1 MAKFLEGLS
10 VAKACNEDW
19 YKLSDEAC
27 VEAAQKG
34 NDDALNH
41 IIARY
46 RNYVYS
52 KANTYF
58 LVGADKDDVA
68 QEGLI
73 GLYKAVREYNPGMN
87 CSFKHFARICIVGQ
101 IIDAI
106 KAASRKKH
114 GPLNSY
120 ISLDKPEEYENEDA
134 FEGVMEAENPE
145 DIVIN
150 QENLENIECIIAK
163 SLSKMEMQVFMYY
176 IQGMSY
182 EEMASVIKKPVKSID
197 NALCRI
203 KKKLLSELK

>member
-1 MAKFLEGLS
+1 MAKM
-10 VAKACNEDW
+10 VYEDL
-19 YKLSDEAC
+19 YKLSDEEC
-27 VEAAQKG
+27 VKLAGSG
-34 NDDALNH
+34 NDEALNH

-73 GLYKAVREYNPGMN
+73 GLYKAVREYNPEMD
-87 CSFKHFARICIVGQ
+87 CSFKHFAGICVSRQ
-101 IIDAI
+101 ILSAI
-106 KAASRKKH
+106 KAATRKKH

-120 ISLDKPEEYENEDA
+120 ISLDKPEEYENEEA
-134 FEGVMEAENPE
+134 FEGIAETENPE
-145 DIVIN
+145 DIVISR
-150 QENLENIECIIAK
+150 EELEDVECKITNA
-163 SLSKMEMQVFMYY
+163 LSKMEMRVFMYY
-176 IQGMSY
+176 TQGMSY
-182 EEMASVIKKPVKSID
+182 EEIASIMKKPVKSVD

>member
-1 MAKFLEGLS
+1 MAKSGY
-10 VAKACNEDW
+10 EDL
-19 YKLSDEAC
+19 YALSDEEC
-27 VEAAQKG
+27 VEASQKG
-34 NDDALNH
+34 NEAALNH

-73 GLYKAVREYNPGMN
+73 GLYKAAQEYNPSMD
-87 CSFKHFARICIVGQ
+87 CSFKHFAGICISRQ
-101 IIDAI
+101 IITAI
-106 KAASRKKH
+106 KAATRKKH

-120 ISLDKPEEYENEDA
+120 ISLDKPEEFENEEA

-145 DIVIN
+145 DIVIS
-150 QENLENIECIIAK
+150 QENLENIECKITKA
-163 SLSKMEMQVFMYY
+163 LSKMEMQVFMYY
-176 IQGMSY
+176 TQGLSY
-182 EEMASVIKKPVKSID
+182 EEIAGLMQKPVKSID

>member
-1 MAKFLEGLS
+1 MAKSGY
-10 VAKACNEDW
+10 EDF
-19 YKLSDEAC
+19 YTLSDEEC
-27 VEAAQKG
+27 VKVSQTG
-34 NDDALNH
+34 NEEALNH

-73 GLYKAVREYNPGMN
+73 GLYKATQEYRESMG
-87 CSFKHFARICIVGQ
+87 CSFKHFAGICISRQ
-101 IIDAI
+101 IITAI
-106 KAASRKKH
+106 KAATRKKH

-120 ISLDKPEEYENEDA
+120 ISLDKPEEYETEET
-134 FEGVMEAENPE
+134 FEGVMEAESPE
-145 DIVIN
+145 DIVIS
-150 QENLENIECIIAK
+150 QENLENIECKITKA
-163 SLSKMEMQVFMYY
+163 LSKMEMQVFMYY
-176 IQGMSY
+176 TQGLSY
-182 EEMASVIKKPVKSID
+182 EEIANLMQKPVKSID

>member
-1 MAKFLEGLS
+1 MAKSGHNDF
-10 VAKACNEDW
+10 
-19 YKLSDEAC
+19 YTLSDEEC
-27 VEAAQKG
+27 VKMSQAG
-34 NDDALNH
+34 NEEALNH

-73 GLYKAVREYNPGMN
+73 GLYKAAQEYDPSMN
-87 CSFKHFARICIVGQ
+87 CSFKHFAGICISRQ
-101 IIDAI
+101 IITAI
-106 KAASRKKH
+106 KAATRKKH

-120 ISLDKPEEYENEDA
+120 ISLDKPEDYEGEET
-134 FEGVMEAENPE
+134 FEGVMEVENPE
-145 DIVIN
+145 DIVIS
-150 QENLENIECIIAK
+150 QENLENIECKITK
-163 SLSKMEMQVFMYY
+163 LLSKMEMQVFMYY
-176 IQGMSY
+176 TQGLSY
-182 EEMASVIKKPVKSID
+182 EEIATLMQKPVKSID

>member
-1 MAKFLEGLS
+1 MAKS
-10 VAKACNEDW
+10 V
-19 YKLSDEAC
+19 YKDFYTLSDEEC
-27 VEAAQKG
+27 VRLGQNGNEA
-34 NDDALNH
+34 ALNH

-73 GLYKAVREYNPGMN
+73 GLYKAAQEYNPSMD
-87 CSFKHFARICIVGQ
+87 CSFKHFAGICISRQ
-101 IIDAI
+101 IITAI
-106 KAASRKKH
+106 KAATRKKH

-120 ISLDKPEEYENEDA
+120 ISLDKPEEFENEET

-145 DIVIN
+145 DIVIS
-150 QENLENIECIIAK
+150 QENLENIECKITKA
-163 SLSKMEMQVFMYY
+163 LSKMEMQVFMYY
-176 IQGMSY
+176 TQGLSY
-182 EEMASVIKKPVKSID
+182 EEIANLMQKPVKSID

>member
-1 MAKFLEGLS
+1 MAKSGY
-10 VAKACNEDW
+10 EDF
-19 YKLSDEAC
+19 YTLSDEEC
-27 VEAAQKG
+27 VRMSQKG
-34 NDDALNH
+34 NDAALNH

-73 GLYKAVREYNPGMN
+73 GLYKAAQEYNPSME
-87 CSFKHFARICIVGQ
+87 CSFKHFAGICISRQ
-101 IIDAI
+101 IITAI
-106 KAASRKKH
+106 KAATRKKH

-120 ISLDKPEEYENEDA
+120 ISLDKPEEFENEET

-145 DIVIN
+145 DIVIS
-150 QENLENIECIIAK
+150 QENLENIECKITKA
-163 SLSKMEMQVFMYY
+163 LSKMEMQVFMYY
-176 IQGMSY
+176 TQGMSY
-182 EEMASVIKKPVKSID
+182 EEIANLMQKPVKSID

>member
-1 MAKFLEGLS
+1 MAKSGYNDF
-10 VAKACNEDW
+10 
-19 YKLSDEAC
+19 YTLSDEEC
-27 VEAAQKG
+27 VKMSQAG
-34 NDDALNH
+34 NEEALNH

-73 GLYKAVREYNPGMN
+73 GLYKAAQEYDPSMN
-87 CSFKHFARICIVGQ
+87 CSFKHFAGICISRQ
-101 IIDAI
+101 IITAI
-106 KAASRKKH
+106 KAATRKKH

-120 ISLDKPEEYENEDA
+120 ISLDKPEDYEGEDA
-134 FEGVMEAENPE
+134 FEGIMEVENPE
-145 DIVIN
+145 DIVIS
-150 QENLENIECIIAK
+150 QENFENIECKITK
-163 SLSKMEMQVFMYY
+163 LLSKMEMHVFMYY
-176 IQGMSY
+176 TQGLSY
-182 EEMASVIKKPVKSID
+182 EEIATLMQKPVKSID

>member
-1 MAKFLEGLS
+1 MAKSGY
-10 VAKACNEDW
+10 EDF
-19 YKLSDEAC
+19 YALSDEEC
-27 VEAAQKG
+27 VEASQKG
-34 NDDALNH
+34 NEEALNH

-73 GLYKAVREYNPGMN
+73 GLYKAAQEYNPSMD
-87 CSFKHFARICIVGQ
+87 CSFKHFAGICISRQ
-101 IIDAI
+101 IITAI
-106 KAASRKKH
+106 KAATRKKH

-120 ISLDKPEEYENEDA
+120 ISLDKPEEFENEET
-134 FEGVMEAENPE
+134 FEGVMETENPE
-145 DIVIN
+145 DIVIS
-150 QENLENIECIIAK
+150 QENLENIECKITKA
-163 SLSKMEMQVFMYY
+163 LSKMEMQVFMYY
-176 IQGMSY
+176 TQGLSY
-182 EEMASVIKKPVKSID
+182 EEIANLMQKPVKSID

>member
-1 MAKFLEGLS
+1 MAKS
-10 VAKACNEDW
+10 VYEDF
-19 YKLSDEAC
+19 YTLSDEEC
-27 VEAAQKG
+27 VRLGQNGNEA
-34 NDDALNH
+34 ALNH

-73 GLYKAVREYNPGMN
+73 GLYKAAQEYNPSMD
-87 CSFKHFARICIVGQ
+87 CSFKHFAGICISRQ
-101 IIDAI
+101 IITAI
-106 KAASRKKH
+106 KAATRKKH

-120 ISLDKPEEYENEDA
+120 ISLDKPEEFENEET

-145 DIVIN
+145 DIVIS
-150 QENLENIECIIAK
+150 QENLENIECKITKA
-163 SLSKMEMQVFMYY
+163 LSKMEMQVFMYY
-176 IQGMSY
+176 TQGLSY
-182 EEMASVIKKPVKSID
+182 EEIANLMQKPVKSID

>member
-1 MAKFLEGLS
+1 MAKTG
-10 VAKACNEDW
+10 NEDW

-27 VEAAQKG
+27 VEAAQG
-34 NDDALNH
+34 GSDDALNH

-73 GLYKAVREYNPGMN
+73 GLYKAVREYKNCMA
-87 CSFKHFARICIVGQ
+87 CSFKHFAGICISRQ
-101 IIDAI
+101 IITAI

-120 ISLDKPEEYENEDA
+120 ISLDKPEEYENEEA
-134 FEGVMEAENPE
+134 LEGVMESESPE
-145 DIVIN
+145 DIVIG

-163 SLSKMEMQVFMYY
+163 ALSKMEMQVFMYY

-182 EEMASVIKKPVKSID
+182 EEIASVMEKPIKSID

-203 KKKLLSELK
+203 KKKLLAEFK

>member
-1 MAKFLEGLS
+1 MAKLGY
-10 VAKACNEDW
+10 EDF
-19 YKLSDEAC
+19 YALSDEEC
-27 VEAAQKG
+27 VEASQKG
-34 NDDALNH
+34 NEAALNH

-73 GLYKAVREYNPGMN
+73 GLYKAAQEYNPSMD
-87 CSFKHFARICIVGQ
+87 CSFKHFAGICISRQ
-101 IIDAI
+101 IITAI
-106 KAASRKKH
+106 KAATRKKH

-120 ISLDKPEEYENEDA
+120 ISLDKPEEFDNEET

-145 DIVIN
+145 DIVIS
-150 QENLENIECIIAK
+150 QENLENIECKITKA
-163 SLSKMEMQVFMYY
+163 LSKMEMQVFMYY
-176 IQGMSY
+176 TQGLSY
-182 EEMASVIKKPVKSID
+182 EEIANLMQKPVKSID